1 MTTWVDLDHYLSLL
15 GLTWEEVMADD
26 RARAVR
32 AVRELAARMP
42 TYLTIKNV
50 RDARDQ
56 GQQATYP
63 VAQVENLWGDLTT
76 LPEANCGYFEVERR
90 RGQQLKEPSQLDSW
104 LACCSDFVRNLC
116 EWE

>member
-1 MTTWVDLDHYLSLL
+1 
-15 GLTWEEVMADD
+15 
-26 RARAVR
+26 
-32 AVRELAARMP
+32 MP

-56 GQQATYP
+56 GQQAIYP